1 MNNIEITKL
10 NIANKTGDSPYFG
23 VYNGVITEHKA
34 FPYNSFYKGNPFS
47 DVPYVYAREAGV
59 MVLDNRTYFRKHLNG
74 NPPILVRDDEIQDK
88 NKKGIQDETEE
99 KEEKVLNQY
108 SNLNDKDS
116 PHYDKTGDNEDHFR
130 KLYTDIF
137 GSR

>member
-10 NIANKTGDSPYFG
+10 NIVHKTGDSPYFG
-23 VYNGVITEHKA
+23 VYNGVITEHGA
-34 FPYNSFYKGNPFS
+34 FPYNSFYKGNPLA
-47 DVPYVYAREAGV
+47 DVPYVDAREAGV
-59 MVLDNRTYFRKHLNG
+59 SVLDSRIYFRKHLNG

-88 NKKGIQDETEE
+88 NKKDISDETEE
-99 KEEKVLNQY
+99 KVSNQY

-116 PHYDKTGDNEDHFR
+116 PHYDKTGDNEDHFY
-130 KLYTDIF
+130 KLYTDIV

>member
-34 FPYNSFYKGNPFS
+34 FPYNSFYKGNPFA
-47 DVPYVYAREAGV
+47 DVPYVDAREAGV
-59 MVLDNRTYFRKHLNG
+59 VVLDDKMYFRKHLNG
-74 NPPILVRDDEIQDK
+74 NPPILVKDDDIKDGDLSDNTADK
-88 NKKGIQDETEE
+88 NIDEESG
-99 KEEKVLNQY
+99 LNQY
-108 SNLNDKDS
+108 TTISDINS
-116 PHYDKTGDNEDHFR
+116 PHHDKINDTKDHFH
-130 KLYTDIF
+130 KLFTDIV